1 VKKIQIYCTSI
12 KYFSVINKLPD
23 YIKPLGLGGGE
34 FPDTWLNEKKDVNIM
49 HLNKY
54 YGELTGFYWIW
65 KNKIND
71 LNEDDFIG
79 FCHYRKL
86 WMNYRN
92 EKKNKYSKNS
102 IFKDLLTTD
111 NKIFDKVDVLQVQ
124 PIIFKDRNLL
134 EDFQIIHK
142 NDILEKSLQFLEEP
156 LKLNFRQ
163 YLKGNKLFPLNMF
176 IVKKSI
182 FIKYCNII
190 FPWLEKCMKYCVEKK
205 ILFSYNTRL
214 PAFLAE
220 RFTSFWFSQYQ
231 NKDDLSYARLGKF
244 FLSNRLNQYINPLKI
259 PFTSSM
265 YPTIHNY

>member
-1 VKKIQIYCTSI
+1 
-12 KYFSVINKLPD
+12 
-23 YIKPLGLGGGE
+23 
-34 FPDTWLNEKKDVNIM
+34 M

-124 PIIFKDRNLL
+124 PIIFEDRNLL

-142 NDILEKSLQFLEEP
+142 SDVLEKSLQFLEEP
-156 LKLNFRQ
+156 LKSNFEQ
-163 YLKGNKLFPLNMF
+163 YPQRKQ
-176 IVKKSI
+176 VVS
-182 FIKYCNII
+182 IKYVHC
-190 FPWLEKCMKYCVEKK
+190 KK
-205 ILFSYNTRL
+205 ICFYKILQYNFSL
-214 PAFLAE
+214 V
-220 RFTSFWFSQYQ
+220 
-231 NKDDLSYARLGKF
+231 GK
-244 FLSNRLNQYINPLKI
+244 
-259 PFTSSM
+259 M
-265 YPTIHNY
+265 YELLC